1 MTFWMIFFSSL
12 PEVIHKI
19 NMCSQSWRA
28 SLWEPPD
35 SELGMI
41 GKSGPPRSL
50 WGPRPAVPTPGPFI
64 AFLFV
69 VHAATTKC
77 YPRIFLEPCSKD
89 GFTGVE
95 LWGFSYIGM
104 LTTWGKPDFLHKWVR
119 DRNLDHE
126 SQITHNVLPV
136 GELQK
141 APRKQANKQRR

>member
-35 SELGMI
+35 SELGMM
-41 GKSGPPRSL
+41 GKSGPSCSL
-50 WGPRPAVPTPGPFI
+50 RGPRAVPTPGPLI

-69 VHAATTKC
+69 AQTATTKH

-89 GFTGVE
+89 GVTGVE
-95 LWGFSYIGM
+95 LWGFSYIGI
-104 LTTWGKPDFLHKWVR
+104 LTMWGKPDVLHKWVR
-119 DRNLDHE
+119 ERNLDYE

-136 GELQK
+136 GELQN
-141 APRKQANKQRR
+141 APRKQAIKHRR